1 MHVRIHPELI
11 DDLSPSDTIV
21 ITPDVRERLLEQLQH
36 EMSTVFAMLGEL
48 SGEGKI
54 TAADIRLVLSLRSI
68 NLCM

>member
-11 DDLSPSDTIV
+11 DDLLPPSVTIA
-21 ITPDVRERLLEQLQH
+21 TDVRERLLEHLH
-36 EMSTVFAMLGEL
+36 EEMDTVCALLEEL

-54 TAADIRLVLSLRSI
+54 TASDIQLVLSLRGF